1 MLKFIRKYQL
11 IILAVGG
18 SLLMVVFLLQPILT
32 RMKPSQLKAKV
43 ATLDDG
49 SSFTRLDTQRA
60 DVALSL
66 LKRVNPRA
74 LGPRSVGGLGLDTSD
89 SRNESL
95 HWLLLVKQA
104 ENAGLIG
111 EAGDGAAWLGDIA
124 TVEAQIQINAEIQQ
138 GLITNPEQYSQRLP
152 TLRAQILEIMDR
164 NARLSAANAGG
175 TLDDVYRI
183 LAQARGV
190 YRLLSSLNRMPTF
203 SDINAIRA
211 AHDSLDA
218 VAVNAALLNSSLVEA
233 TIPEPS
239 DEQLQ
244 AFFDTYK
251 SQSREDNKFAIGYT
265 QPTRIQLAWL
275 TLDKNVFMNAVKVDR
290 VELNKIWRQDREK
303 YPGDFSL
310 ERPNLE
316 RQYREDQ
323 AIDMMIEAD
332 RIIRAQVLAATNGL
346 PSNNGIL
353 SLPQDWDSR
362 SPKLEDIANT
372 VVERISNQFS
382 ISLPTPSVTMIG
394 DRWLNTN
401 AIVSLAGGY
410 GSSSYRVGSRQ
421 IPTPSLPQ
429 FFELTEPNTTGL
441 DVQAGLPL
449 VDPPATDTLGN
460 RYYAVIL
467 GVRTAGPAETIAD
480 ATREQVLRDYKS
492 VEGYKVL
499 ADRADEFRTAIAIND
514 SIAPAINL
522 AMDIAPDPDSVIRPG
537 VVRNILVRRDIIER
551 GALASFVDPRL
562 NTESFRSAVRSASSG
577 LDPLA
582 SPEEVAANPIPVV
595 VALPE
600 SKSLALALVIAPR
613 PATVERFRTEVQRV
627 IATTAQRE
635 LVDAGLAVDDP
646 FSFTALTKR
655 YGLNKIKDDEDK
667 AREESAEK
675 TVAAEEAQE

>member
-152 TLRAQILEIMDR
+152 ALRTQILEIMDR

-190 YRLLSSLNRMPTF
+190 YRLLASLNRMPTF

-233 TIPEPS
+233 TLPEPT

-244 AFFDTYK
+244 AFFETYK
-251 SQSREDNKFAIGYT
+251 AQSREDNEFAIGYT

-316 RQYREDQ
+316 RQYRDDQ

-346 PSNNGIL
+346 PSDNGIL
-353 SLPQDWDSR
+353 TLPQDWDAR

-382 ISLPTPSVTMIG
+382 ISLPTPSVIMIG
-394 DRWLNTN
+394 DRWLNAN
-401 AIVSLAGGY
+401 AIVSLSGGY

-480 ATREQVLRDYKS
+480 VTREQVLRDYKS

-522 AMDIAPDPDSVIRPG
+522 AIDLAPDPDSVIRPG

-562 NTESFRSAVRSASSG
+562 NTVSFRSAVRSASSG

-655 YGLNKIKDDEDK
+655 YGLKKIKDDEDK
-667 AREESAEK
+667 ASEESADK
-675 TVAAEEAQE
+675 TAAAEETQE

>member
-152 TLRAQILEIMDR
+152 ALRTQILEIMDR

-190 YRLLSSLNRMPTF
+190 YRLLASLNRMPTF

-233 TIPEPS
+233 TLPEPT

-244 AFFDTYK
+244 AFFETYK
-251 SQSREDNKFAIGYT
+251 AQSREDNEFAIGYT

-316 RQYREDQ
+316 RQYRDDQ

-346 PSNNGIL
+346 PSDNGIL
-353 SLPQDWDSR
+353 TLPQDWDAR

-382 ISLPTPSVTMIG
+382 ISLPTPSVIMIG
-394 DRWLNTN
+394 DRWLNAN
-401 AIVSLAGGY
+401 AIVSLPGGY

-421 IPTPSLPQ
+421 IPTASLPQ

-467 GVRTAGPAETIAD
+467 SVRTAGPAETIAD
-480 ATREQVLRDYKS
+480 VTREQVLRDYKS

-514 SIAPAINL
+514 SIAPAISL
-522 AMDIAPDPDSVIRPG
+522 AIDLAPDPDSVVRPG
-537 VVRNILVRRDIIER
+537 VVRNVLVRRDIIER

-562 NTESFRSAVRSASSG
+562 NTEPFRSAVRSASSG

-655 YGLNKIKDDEDK
+655 YGLKKIKDDEDK
-667 AREESAEK
+667 AREESADK
-675 TVAAEEAQE
+675 TAAAEETQE